1 MNKLNINKAKKII
14 LILSRIGLS
23 TLPLPLIS
31 SSCNLEKS
39 QPSENKVNYENR
51 MLEINSNLHQF
62 ENNSNSMINVE
73 IQKFQN
79 TMNSMSQDLENLL
92 KTNSENESYG
102 LLLDKL
108 NIEYDKLIKTIEKIK
123 NQNTQPEPE
132 TPAPQ
137 PENPGTE
144 ETETPGTQPDTPET
158 GTEDQTAQQNEE
170 TKIKWGH

>member
-1 MNKLNINKAKKII
+1 MNKLNINKKII

-51 MLEINSNLHQF
+51 MLEINNNLHQF

-92 KTNSENESYG
+92 KTNSENESYE

-108 NIEYDKLIKTIEKIK
+108 NIRIR
-123 NQNTQPEPE
+123 
-132 TPAPQ
+132 
-137 PENPGTE
+137 
-144 ETETPGTQPDTPET
+144 
-158 GTEDQTAQQNEE
+158 
-170 TKIKWGH
+170 

>member
-1 MNKLNINKAKKII
+1 MFLNKIKSAKNTYSLSNLPTFILKKII

-51 MLEINSNLHQF
+51 MLEINNNLHQF

-92 KTNSENESYG
+92 KTNSENESYE

-108 NIEYDKLIKTIEKIK
+108 NIRIR
-123 NQNTQPEPE
+123 
-132 TPAPQ
+132 
-137 PENPGTE
+137 
-144 ETETPGTQPDTPET
+144 
-158 GTEDQTAQQNEE
+158 
-170 TKIKWGH
+170 